1 MLNHF
6 CFRFKFLGALF
17 VFLFLQGCSEDS
29 AVPQGIIVYDVSYLN
44 LEESILENVLPS
56 EMTIVYKG
64 DKVRGQM
71 RSIGGVIN
79 SEFIGNSKTKEFQQL
94 LKSYQDYYV
103 CNLNEQSVKVLVD
116 KFPAVRLEATAD
128 SIDVAGYKCGITMA
142 YPLSGEGEPMRIYH
156 TDELDII
163 NPNWYT
169 QFDQISSVM
178 LGYELEQ
185 FGMKLRLEAKE
196 IVQRPVD
203 DAVFTVDAQYKT
215 VDPKEMEAVFE
226 KLIADFNE

>member
-1 MLNHF
+1 M
-6 CFRFKFLGALF
+6 
-17 VFLFLQGCSEDS
+17 
-29 AVPQGIIVYDVSYLN
+29 PQGIIVYDVSYLN

-56 EMTIVYKG
+56 EMTIIYKG
-64 DKVRGQM
+64 EKVRGQM

-79 SEFIGNSKTKEFQQL
+79 SEFIGNRKTKEFQQL
-94 LKSYQDYYV
+94 LKSYQNYFV

-116 KFPAVRLEATAD
+116 KFPAVRLEATTD
-128 SIDVAGYKCGITMA
+128 SIDVAGYTCNITLA
-142 YPLSGEGEPMRIYH
+142 YPLSGEGESMRIYH
-156 TDELDII
+156 TDELGIN

-169 QFDQISSVM
+169 QFNQISGVM

-196 IVQRPVD
+196 VVQRPVD
-203 DAVFTVDAQYKT
+203 DAVFTVDSQYKT
-215 VDPKEMEAVFE
+215 VNPEEMESIFE